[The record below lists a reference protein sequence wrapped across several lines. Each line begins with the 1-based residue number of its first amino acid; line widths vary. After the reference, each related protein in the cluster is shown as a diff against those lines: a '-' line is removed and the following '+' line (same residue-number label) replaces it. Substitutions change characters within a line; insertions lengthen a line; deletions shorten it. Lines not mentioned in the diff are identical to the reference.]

1 MWLTMFCKLV
11 IFFLQSN
18 TEEEKY
24 VVMKKLK
31 KKGIDGPGE
40 HRCVYFLFQLS
51 ENWKSYV
58 P

>member
-24 VVMKKLK
+24 VVMEKLK
-31 KKGIDGPGE
+31 KMGIDGPGE

-51 ENWKSYV
+51 EN
-58 P
+58 